1 MLTALLFLQPGCPIL
16 YNYMKT
22 TLNPYI
28 INVTLA
34 AKMCSQT
41 LCQGKGVC
49 SKKNESS
56 DDYLHLDARHFNIIL
71 MENGK
76 YKIDGRPRAGDL
88 KYFSE
93 RFQCSCF
100 TNKKCMQRSGIESVE
115 NVNVCTGDNVC
126 INARVE
132 PDLAPCLLPG
142 KGILL
147 LTVLTHVLHHLLEDN
162 LAFLGKMLVGAP

>member
-1 MLTALLFLQPGCPIL
+1 
-16 YNYMKT
+16 MKT

-41 LCQGKGVC
+41 LCQEKGMC

-56 DDYLHLDARHFNIIL
+56 DVYLHLNPSHFHIIL
-71 MENGK
+71 TKRGK
-76 YKIDGRPRAGDL
+76 YEINGRPGVEDL

-93 RFQCSCF
+93 HFQCSCF
-100 TNKKCMQRSGIESVE
+100 TNMKCTERSDIESVE
-115 NVNVCTGDNVC
+115 NVNVCTGDNIC
-126 INARVE
+126 INAPVE
-132 PDLAPCLLPG
+132 RNLAPCLLPG

-147 LTVLTHVLHHLLEDN
+147 LTVLTHVLHHLLEDS